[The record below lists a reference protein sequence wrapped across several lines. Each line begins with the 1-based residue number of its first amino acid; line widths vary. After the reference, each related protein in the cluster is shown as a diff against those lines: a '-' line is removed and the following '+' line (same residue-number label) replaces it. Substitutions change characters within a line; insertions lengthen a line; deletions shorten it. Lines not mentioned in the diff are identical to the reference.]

1 MLRLA
6 RLTSALALALLVPL
20 AACGPGHETVAAE
33 SSALS
38 GKLTLT
44 GSSTVAPLVA
54 EIAKRF
60 EAEHPGVRI
69 DVQTGGSGRGIADAR
84 SGLADIGMA
93 SRALKPDEAAELD
106 AHTIARDGVCVIVH
120 AQNPIES
127 LTDDQVRAIYTG
139 EVERWSEVGGADE
152 PITVVNKASGRA
164 TLEVFLA
171 YFALAE
177 QDIEADVVIGDNQ
190 QGIKT
195 VVGNPSAIAYVS
207 IGTAEHDVANGVP
220 LKLLPTA
227 GVPATTKSVGAGEFP
242 IGRPLELVT
251 SGELSALQRAFIDS
265 CRSAE
270 VHDVVRDLAFVPVK
284 TDP

>member
-6 RLTSALALALLVPL
+6 RLTSALALVLLVPL
-20 AACGPGHETVAAE
+20 AACGRGHEAVAAE
-33 SSALS
+33 SGALS
-38 GKLTLT
+38 GKLTLS

-139 EVERWSEVGGADE
+139 EVERWSEIGGADE

-177 QDIEADVVIGDNQ
+177 QDVEADVVIGDNQ

-227 GVPATTKSVGAGEFP
+227 GVPPTTKSVGAGAFP
-242 IGRPLELVT
+242 VGRPLELVT
-251 SGELSALQRAFIDS
+251 SGELSALQRAFIEY

-270 VHDVVRDLAFVPVK
+270 VHDVVRDLAFVPAAGAE
-284 TDP
+284 